1 MDVRQY
7 GPALFPSVKQ
17 VRRMLDEDTLRPVT
31 HTRRDTDDSLST
43 PYDDS
48 RAGVGK

>member
-17 VRRMLDEDTLRPVT
+17 VRRMLDEDALPPT
-31 HTRRDTDDSLST
+31 HTRRENTDDSLSN

-48 RAGVGK
+48 RSGVGK

>member
-17 VRRMLDEDTLRPVT
+17 VRRMLDEDQLRLPR
-31 HTRRDTDDSLST
+31 TRPESNGDPASSS
-43 PYDDS
+43 YDDS
-48 RAGVGK
+48 RAGIGK

>member
-17 VRRMLDEDTLRPVT
+17 VRRMLDEDQLRPSR
-31 HTRRDTDDSLST
+31 TRPESNGDPASN

-48 RAGVGK
+48 RAGIGK